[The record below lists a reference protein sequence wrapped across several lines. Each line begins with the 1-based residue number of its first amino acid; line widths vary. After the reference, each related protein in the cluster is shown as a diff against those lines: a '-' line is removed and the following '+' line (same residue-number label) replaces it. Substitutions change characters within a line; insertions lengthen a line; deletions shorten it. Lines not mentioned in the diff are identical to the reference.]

1 MKKFKVFCYFFYSL
15 LVILWTINVFAED
28 WKEFKSE
35 HFIVYF
41 TGNDNFAKD
50 VLHKAE
56 KYYRNVAIELGY
68 SRYSDFWSWDNRVKI
83 YVYPDRETYLK
94 ETKQISWS
102 HGMADYRE
110 KSISSY
116 EKSEDFTLSV
126 LPHEIAHLIFRDFVG
141 FKGEIPLWLDEGVA
155 QWAEEARRER
165 FKTAL
170 KQLYEKD
177 ALLLLSDLM
186 KLDVRRFTEN
196 RLYIRPT
203 ITKDGEGGVVFLSL
217 DQLISTYYLE
227 GVGLVGFLIE
237 KYGSKRFAGFCRQ
250 LRDGKTMNG
259 ALKGAYPNHIKNIED
274 LEKRWREHLK
284 RM

>member
-1 MKKFKVFCYFFYSL
+1 MKKIKLFCYFFYSL

-56 KYYRNVAIELGY
+56 KYYRNIAVELGY
-68 SRYSDFWSWDNRVKI
+68 ARYSDFWVWDKRVKI
-83 YVYPDRETYLK
+83 YVYPDHETYLK
-94 ETKQISWS
+94 KTKQISWS
-102 HGMADYRE
+102 HGMANYQE

-116 EKSEDFTLSV
+116 EKSRDFTLSV

-141 FKGEIPLWLDEGVA
+141 FEGEVPLWLDEGVA
-155 QWAEEARRER
+155 QWAEEARREQ

-177 ALLLLSDLM
+177 ALLLLSDMM
-186 KLDVRRFTEN
+186 KLDVRRFTKN

-203 ITKDGEGGVVFLSL
+203 VTKDGSAGVVFLSL
-217 DQLISTYYLE
+217 DQLVASYYLE

-237 KYGSKRFAGFCRQ
+237 KYGSNRFADFCRQ
-250 LRDGKTMNG
+250 LRNGKTMNG
-259 ALKGAYPNHIKNIED
+259 ALKGAYPHHIKNIED
-274 LEKRWREHLK
+274 LEKKWREHLK
-284 RM
+284 EM